1 MARRRF
7 YILAVC
13 LIIFLSS
20 AVWATPAT
28 STSATSGGDLQQL
41 RAQMAKM
48 AKRLAELEKGKK
60 AATLSTEQ
68 QKLIR
73 EMIADS
79 AKNQPV
85 MPSWLDGLK
94 FYGDLRLRMQAD
106 KSDKSG
112 GDRNRARFRL
122 RFGFEKRFSDEWL
135 IGFRLASGDTSEPT
149 STNASMGGA
158 FSEKDVWIDLAYAT
172 YTPQSVPGLLVTMGK
187 IKNPLVHTAM
197 TWDSDVNPEGIAGLY
212 SFGRGAFKPFVAAG
226 WFLGFESGSTHDVT
240 LFALQG
246 GFVWQMSKTQKWTS
260 AVTWYDWEDV
270 GTFNTIN
277 TTDYGNSS
285 GVGGFRTINFTNKYA
300 FAVRCP
306 CSKTR
311 QPIPMLATLD
321 LIYNTADE
329 ETAARWKGNNFGLT
343 AEIKAGQNKKKGDF
357 SASYAYFYIEP
368 NATPGYFADSDRG
381 HANSQGHVIALTY
394 NVLDAMTVR
403 GKVFLTQP
411 VVVPI
416 GTSKDKDISARLEL
430 LWKF

>member
-1 MARRRF
+1 MARTRF
-7 YILAVC
+7 YILVIC
-13 LIIFLSS
+13 LIVFLSS
-20 AVWATPAT
+20 GAWAE
-28 STSATSGGDLQQL
+28 SSSAPSAAGGSELQQM

-48 AKRLAELEKGKK
+48 AKRLAELEKSKQ
-60 AATLSTEQ
+60 AATLSAEQ
-68 QKLIR
+68 KQLIQD
-73 EMIADS
+73 MISDS
-79 AKNQPV
+79 ANNQPL

-94 FYGDLRLRMQAD
+94 FYGDFRLRIQADQAD
-106 KSDKSG
+106 KRG
-112 GDRNRARFRL
+112 GDRNRGRFRL
-122 RFGFEKRFSDEWL
+122 RFGFEKRFNKEWL

-149 STNASMGGA
+149 SANASMGGA

-212 SFGRGAFKPFVAAG
+212 SWGKGAFKPFVAAG

-246 GFVWQMSKTQKWTS
+246 GFNWQMSKTQKWTS
-260 AVTWYDWEDV
+260 ALTWYDWEDV
-270 GTFNTIN
+270 GTFNTVN
-277 TTDYGNSS
+277 TPKYGNSM
-285 GVGGFRTINFTNKYA
+285 GVGGFRTINFTNRVA
-300 FAVRCP
+300 FAILNP

-311 QPIPMLATLD
+311 QAIPMLATLD

-329 ETAARWKGNNFGLT
+329 ETAARWKGNNFGMT
-343 AEIKAGQNKKKGDF
+343 AEIKAGQNKRKGDL
-357 SASYAYFYIEP
+357 SAAYAYFYIEP

-394 NVLDAMTVR
+394 NVLDAMTIR
-403 GKVFLTQP
+403 GKVILTQP

-416 GTSKDKDISARLEL
+416 DGSKDKDISARLEL